1 MAKSRHLG
9 GAHTS
14 VGAPPTAPDFGRRVV
29 ALQRQIGQIAERL
42 ERADAAAAARS
53 LEAAEADPAVL
64 RGASSDA
71 VANDPNLIALA
82 ARLAALKE
90 RVE

>member
-1 MAKSRHLG
+1 V
-9 GAHTS
+9 T
-14 VGAPPTAPDFGRRVV
+14 
-29 ALQRQIGQIAERL
+29 RL
-42 ERADAAAAARS
+42 